1 MVEQTQEE
9 RILAEALIEALDLED
24 IEAEEIKPEA
34 RLFGFDTPDSL
45 GLDSI
50 DALEISLMVAQ
61 KYNVQIKADDEKN
74 KAIFASLRSLSDH
87 IQSSIS

>member
-1 MVEQTQEE
+1 MTEQTAVETEMAQ
-9 RILAEALIEALDLED
+9 ALIEALDLED
-24 IEAEEIKPEA
+24 VDAEEIKPEA

-50 DALEISLMVAQ
+50 DALEISVMVAQ

-74 KAIFASLRSLSDH
+74 KAIFASLRSLSEH
-87 IQSSIS
+87 IEANR